1 MRLKSLELYGF
12 KSFADKVKLTFHE
25 NFEAIVGPNG
35 SGKSNISDAIRWV
48 LGEQSAKALRGEKME
63 DVIFSG
69 TEKKPQM
76 NLAQVT
82 ITFDNS
88 DGSIPLPYEE
98 VSVSR
103 KVYRSGESQYLINHQ
118 IVRRKDVHE
127 LFLDTGVGKDGY
139 SMIGQGRIE
148 DILSSRSEDRRAIF
162 EEAAGISK
170 LKYKKTEAERR
181 LDRTASH
188 LEKVLGDFHIKEQ
201 ELRILKKQADNAR
214 LGYKLTQ
221 ELEQHELSL
230 LQMQLD
236 QVEEKVCKNQADT
249 QKLQADRDACF
260 SENMQIEEALS
271 PFRQSMDSYD
281 AEHDRLQGVIRS
293 LELRLQQEESD
304 QAIRSQEQSF
314 RSREM
319 ERIAEES
326 AVRLEQ
332 IRKLRVEEEA
342 LKKEKS
348 EIERK
353 LHSLIEKLSGDAD
366 EGSGPFEE
374 LEKKLHEARKT
385 QTDLTAKLSILEFE
399 RHSQE
404 EADRR
409 LAEEQKQ
416 KGAELQILAQ
426 ELRSE
431 TEWIAKRKEALK
443 NAADQLQ
450 DTQTQLHQNE
460 EQRAVLEKKIEEIS
474 LEDRKQEAEQA
485 RVFSEQRVVQSLID
499 HYEGYSKSVQ
509 QLLRLGDQ
517 EPAIRAKF
525 RGTLAD
531 LIHVKS
537 PYETAIDVVLGGS
550 LQNIVVN
557 TEKDARDL
565 IQLLKE
571 RRLGR
576 ITFLPIEKIRGMK
589 PVVSHAPQE
598 LMNACD
604 VLEFEE
610 ELRGIVE
617 HFLARTTIVQNIDDA
632 IALSHR
638 SGFSNRIVSLEGDI
652 LSSWG
657 SMVGGSVSKRSS
669 ASLLNREKQLE
680 DFRETLQALE
690 EKRKLHAE
698 ALVRFGEKKEALAA
712 DFSRHQNT
720 VEHLRNTISTGREEL
735 ALRESKLEMR
745 RAKLSEL
752 ETFLSQAAQYSE
764 ENYQSRKTDLQGQK
778 KSLEEQIET
787 LTAQLENIR
796 KKTQESDKQK
806 ALLRSEKEYAQRD
819 LLLSENRISDLEERL
834 ENLTEKEKS
843 DQEALVSLKK
853 QNDVSR
859 AQDEQ
864 YIQDREKQSKEKI
877 QFAEQLQKLEE
888 GHHDIAQRVEKQLQR
903 QKELKALIGDTDN
916 QIYRLNLEMETLK
929 NKKAD
934 LREAYREQYDLS
946 LEDVENRLNKLTPV
960 ETTRAKVSS
969 IKQQLS
975 QIGYFNFDSIEEYE
989 GLAEEVDFLKKQME
1003 DLTKSKADIE
1013 ELIGDL
1019 DHTMREAFETGFQQI
1034 NEQYNRIFRIL
1045 FGGGHARL
1053 SLDGGDLLSAGIE
1066 IEAQPPGKKLQ
1077 SLALLSGGE
1086 RSMTALALL
1095 FAIFAIHP
1103 TPFCILDEIDASLD
1117 EANIG
1122 RYVNFLQTLT
1132 DTTQF
1137 LVITHRKTT
1146 MELAQTLYGVT
1157 MEKGVTKVVALK
1169 LSDYDQENNS
1179 L

>member
-12 KSFADKVKLTFHE
+12 KSFAEKVKLTFHE

-69 TEKKPQM
+69 TEKKSQM

-88 DGSIPLPYEE
+88 DGAIPLPYEE

-181 LDRTASH
+181 LDRTSSH
-188 LEKVLGDFHIKEQ
+188 LDKVLGDFHLKEQ

-230 LQMQLD
+230 LQAQLD
-236 QVEEKVCKNQADT
+236 QVEEKIRRNQADT
-249 QKLQADRDACF
+249 RKLQADRDACF
-260 SENMQIEEALS
+260 SENMQIEEALA

-304 QAIRSQEQSF
+304 QAIRNQEQSF

-326 AVRLEQ
+326 AVRSEQ

-353 LHSLIEKLSGDAD
+353 LHSLVEKLSGDTD
-366 EGSGPFEE
+366 EGSEPFEE

-404 EADRR
+404 EADRH

-416 KGAELQILAQ
+416 KGAELQILVQ

-431 TEWIAKRKEALK
+431 TEWIAERKEALK
-443 NAADQLQ
+443 NAADQLE
-450 DTQTQLHQNE
+450 DTQTQLRRNE

-474 LEDRKQEAEQA
+474 LADRKQEAEQA

-550 LQNIVVN
+550 LQNIVVD

-598 LMNACD
+598 LINACD
-604 VLEFEE
+604 ALEFEE

-680 DFRETLQALE
+680 DFRETLRALE

-698 ALVRFGEKKEALAA
+698 ALVRLGEKKEALAA
-712 DFSRHQNT
+712 DFSRHQGT
-720 VEHLRNTISTGREEL
+720 VEHLRNTISAGREEL

-764 ENYQSRKTDLQGQK
+764 ESYQSRKTDLQRQK
-778 KSLEEQIET
+778 KSLEEQIGT
-787 LTAQLENIR
+787 LTAQLESIR

-819 LLLSENRISDLEERL
+819 LLLSENRISDLQERL
-834 ENLTEKEKS
+834 ENLTQKEKS
-843 DQEALVSLKK
+843 DQEVLVSLKK

-859 AQDEQ
+859 AQNEQ
-864 YIQDREKQSKEKI
+864 SIQDREKQSKAKI

-888 GHHDIAQRVEKQLQR
+888 GHHDIAQRVEKQLKR
-903 QKELKALIGDTDN
+903 QNELKDLIGDADN
-916 QIYRLNLEMETLK
+916 QMYRLNFEMETLK

-934 LREAYREQYDLS
+934 LRETYREQYDLS
-946 LEDVENRLNKLTPV
+946 LEDVENRLSKLAPV

-989 GLAEEVDFLKKQME
+989 VLAEEVDFLKKQME
-1003 DLTKSKADIE
+1003 DLTKSKSDIE
-1013 ELIGDL
+1013 ELIGNL
-1019 DHTMREAFETGFQQI
+1019 DHTMRETFEAGFQQI

-1169 LSDYDQENNS
+1169 LSDYDKESGS